1 MNMLAEHIRDY
12 INPFPN
18 RYTRGQYEIRVLPH
32 EDLDYDGIQK
42 FWRLFKKFP
51 NDFAAAA
58 VSLLPDDVEFIQY
71 DHLNNILFAN
81 KLWSWALTPN
91 AFPTSAISS
100 TIGVPIVSKNWW

>member
-1 MNMLAEHIRDY
+1 MNMLQEHIREF

-18 RYTRGQYEIRVLPH
+18 RYTRGAWEIRVLPH

-71 DHLNNILFAN
+71 DHLNNVLFAN
-81 KLWSWALTPN
+81 KL
-91 AFPTSAISS
+91 
-100 TIGVPIVSKNWW
+100 

>member
-1 MNMLAEHIRDY
+1 MNMLQEHIREF

-18 RYTRGQYEIRVLPH
+18 RYTRGAWEIRVLPH

-58 VSLLPDDVEFIQY
+58 VSLLPDDVEFVQY

-81 KLWSWALTPN
+81 KL
-91 AFPTSAISS
+91 
-100 TIGVPIVSKNWW
+100 

>member
-1 MNMLAEHIRDY
+1 MNMLQEHIREF

-18 RYTRGQYEIRVLPH
+18 RYTRGAWEIRVLPH
-32 EDLDYDGIQK
+32 EDLDYDGVQK

-71 DHLNNILFAN
+71 DHLNNILFTN
-81 KLWSWALTPN
+81 KL
-91 AFPTSAISS
+91 
-100 TIGVPIVSKNWW
+100 

>member
-1 MNMLAEHIRDY
+1 MNMLQEHIREF

-18 RYTRGQYEIRVLPH
+18 RYTRGAWEIRVLPH
-32 EDLDYDGIQK
+32 EDLDYDGVQK

-71 DHLNNILFAN
+71 DHLQNVLFAN
-81 KLWSWALTPN
+81 KL
-91 AFPTSAISS
+91 
-100 TIGVPIVSKNWW
+100 

>member
-1 MNMLAEHIRDY
+1 MNMLQEYIREF
-12 INPFPN
+12 INPYPN

-32 EDLDYDGIQK
+32 EDLDYDGEQK

-71 DHLNNILFAN
+71 DHLANVLFAN
-81 KLWSWALTPN
+81 KL
-91 AFPTSAISS
+91 
-100 TIGVPIVSKNWW
+100 

>member
-1 MNMLAEHIRDY
+1 MNMLQEHIREF

-18 RYTRGQYEIRVLPH
+18 RYTRGAWEIRVLPH
-32 EDLDYDGIQK
+32 EDLDYDGVQK

-71 DHLNNILFAN
+71 DHLNNVLFAN
-81 KLWSWALTPN
+81 KL
-91 AFPTSAISS
+91 
-100 TIGVPIVSKNWW
+100 

>member
-1 MNMLAEHIRDY
+1 MNLLQEHIREF

-18 RYTRGQYEIRVLPH
+18 RYTRGAWEIRVLPH
-32 EDLDYDGIQK
+32 EDLDYDGVQK
-42 FWRLFKKFP
+42 FWRMFKKFP

-81 KLWSWALTPN
+81 KL
-91 AFPTSAISS
+91 
-100 TIGVPIVSKNWW
+100 

>member
-1 MNMLAEHIRDY
+1 MNMLQEHIREF

-18 RYTRGQYEIRVLPH
+18 RYTRGDYEIRVLPH
-32 EDLDYDGIQK
+32 EDLDYDGEQK

-71 DHLNNILFAN
+71 DHLANIIFAR
-81 KLWSWALTPN
+81 KL
-91 AFPTSAISS
+91 
-100 TIGVPIVSKNWW
+100 